1 MAHHRDEQP
10 LPSGTRDS
18 LLSLLTSRNFGFY
31 VGVRVTQMLGLSI
44 QSAAI
49 LWQVYDL
56 TGSALPLAFVGVA
69 RFVPTLALSF
79 IAGAITDIRDRRIVL
94 AIAQLA
100 PLTTSLML
108 ASLTALGTINLT
120 VIYTSVV
127 VLGIAGAFENPARQ
141 AILPLVIPR
150 HSFQRGVAVATI
162 VHQVAG
168 VFGPAGAGLAIM
180 QSGVAPAYLIHAAL
194 VLLGLVCLAGIRVGT
209 PSPSG
214 GLSIAMIVEGFAFIR
229 AHPAILG
236 AMALDMFAV
245 ILSGADA
252 LLPIYARDVLGV
264 GAFGFGLLTSSKA
277 IGSLATAIAMAL
289 LPPIVATGRT
299 MVVMVALFG
308 VATIG
313 FGLSTWFPLS
323 LLLYSLIAAFDQVSV
338 VLRQSIIQLGTPDE
352 LRGRVSSVNQVFV
365 GASNQLGAT
374 RAGLVAAWTDSA
386 VVAVVSGGVGCLIA
400 VAVTTLLIPALW
412 RYREPTP
419 ETAPARG

>member
-1 MAHHRDEQP
+1 MSDRTDEQSV
-10 LPSGTRDS
+10 PSGTRDS
-18 LLSLLTSRNFGFY
+18 LLGLLTNRNFGFY

-56 TGSALPLAFVGVA
+56 TGSPLPLAFVGIA

-79 IAGAITDIRDRRIVL
+79 IAGAITDIHDRRVVL
-94 AIAQLA
+94 ALSQLA
-100 PLTTSLML
+100 PLATSLLL
-108 ASLTALGTINLT
+108 AALTSLGTINLT
-120 VIYTSVV
+120 VIYGCVV
-127 VLGIAGAFENPARQ
+127 ALGIAGAFEGPARQ

-168 VFGPAGAGLAIM
+168 VFGPVGAGLAIM
-180 QSGVAPAYLIHAAL
+180 QSGVAPAYLMHAAL
-194 VLLGLVCLAGIRVGT
+194 VVLGLGCLAGIRVGT

-214 GLSIAMIVEGFAFIR
+214 GLSVAMIVEGFAFIR
-229 AHPAILG
+229 ANPAILG

-277 IGSLATAIAMAL
+277 VGSLATAVAMAL

-299 MVVMVALFG
+299 MVIMVALFG
-308 VATIG
+308 IATIG

-323 LLLYSLIAAFDQVSV
+323 LLLYGLIAAFDQVSV

-352 LRGRVSSVNQVFV
+352 LRGRVNSVNQVFV

-400 VAVTTLLIPALW
+400 VAVTTVLIPSLW

-419 ETAPARG
+419 ESRAL